1 MAVDRQAAERA
12 VAALL
17 RALGHDPDVEAD
29 LKQTPARVA
38 EAFACDLLAGEAVD
52 VAALLGQDADGPES
66 REAGSGLVVVR
77 GVSIATTCPHHLM
90 PALGSATVAYLPG
103 RRLLGLGTIARLVD
117 ALARRLTVQEAIGQR
132 VVDALVEH
140 AGARGAYCEL
150 TLTHTCLGARGARQ
164 AGASVRTVALAGA
177 LVQASAAAELGL
189 ALGHRRP
196 IEREPL

>member
-17 RALGHDPDVEAD
+17 RALGHDPDAEPE
-29 LKQTPARVA
+29 LEETPARVA
-38 EAFACDLLAGEAVD
+38 EAFACDLLVGEAVD
-52 VAALLGQDADGPES
+52 VAALLRQDADGPAPG
-66 REAGSGLVVVR
+66 EAGSGIVVVR

-103 RRLLGLGTIARLVD
+103 QRLLGLGTIARLAD
-117 ALARRLTVQEAIGQR
+117 ALARRLTVQEAIGQG
-132 VVDALVEH
+132 VVNALVEH

-177 LVQASAAAELGL
+177 LADPTAVPELGL
-189 ALGHRRP
+189 ALGRQQP
-196 IEREPL
+196 IERL